1 MARTWFRDDLV
12 NYAASRLTVTLA
24 TPLPVSYVTINLKQQ
39 RSCDLHTYIYI
50 CIYTYTVYMYDLRPN
65 YFKNYVSVF
74 AYFNI
79 QLLSEWKRTAS
90 AV

>member
-1 MARTWFRDDLV
+1 
-12 NYAASRLTVTLA
+12 
-24 TPLPVSYVTINLKQQ
+24 
-39 RSCDLHTYIYI
+39 
-50 CIYTYTVYMYDLRPN
+50 MYDLRPN